1 VRQCRSRKDTTNE
14 QTPYES
20 RRHRC
25 SGVSGVSGCTH
36 FPGNA
41 LAELLKEVLSKKRAA
56 QCFRD
61 ITQRLP
67 EAYRGGILANPNRNY
82 PNSSVQVQ
90 RPHHTEGVAD
100 AIQRVA
106 LYARV
111 STHDQDAE
119 MQLHELRQYTQ
130 RRAVAQLRS
139 EGLSWSEVC
148 RATGLSKGTAQRA
161 AMSASQAVMQ

>member
-1 VRQCRSRKDTTNE
+1 M
-14 QTPYES
+14 
-20 RRHRC
+20 
-25 SGVSGVSGCTH
+25 
-36 FPGNA
+36 
-41 LAELLKEVLSKKRAA
+41 
-56 QCFRD
+56 
-61 ITQRLP
+61 
-67 EAYRGGILANPNRNY
+67 ANPNRNY

-119 MQLHELRQYTQ
+119 MQLHELCQCK

>member
-1 VRQCRSRKDTTNE
+1 M
-14 QTPYES
+14 
-20 RRHRC
+20 
-25 SGVSGVSGCTH
+25 
-36 FPGNA
+36 
-41 LAELLKEVLSKKRAA
+41 
-56 QCFRD
+56 
-61 ITQRLP
+61 
-67 EAYRGGILANPNRNY
+67 ANPNRNY